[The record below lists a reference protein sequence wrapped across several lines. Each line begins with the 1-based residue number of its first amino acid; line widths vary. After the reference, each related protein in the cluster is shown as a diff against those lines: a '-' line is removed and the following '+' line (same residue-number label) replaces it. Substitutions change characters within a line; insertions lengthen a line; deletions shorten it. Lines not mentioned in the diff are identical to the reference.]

1 MTFGGTAG
9 TNVARPDANTIT
21 ATTPAHAAGTVNVVV
36 TNGMA
41 QSGTLTNA
49 FTYTTAPPTGGGGGS
64 TGGTVRFVQ
73 VKSATPHPTSTSVAV
88 TYSAAQ
94 TAGNLNVVEV
104 GWNDTTSS
112 VSSVTDS
119 RGNGYVLA
127 VGPTRGT
134 GLTQSIY
141 YAKNIVGGTNTVTVT
156 FNKAAAI
163 VDVRALEYSG
173 LDTANPLDVTA
184 AAAGTGTTGN
194 SGAAT
199 TRSANELIVG
209 AGMTAGAFTKA
220 GAGFTSRIITSPDAD
235 IAEDGITTAAGNY
248 SATAPTSTSTP
259 WVMQMAAFRTGSSAP
274 PVPPVP
280 PAKHSVSISWDPSP
294 STDVAYYKVYRGTVA
309 GGPYNSARHQHHN
322 RHVHRFDGSIGHH
335 LLLRDD
341 NGFYGGVGECFLKP
355 VQGRSPHTLAVLEL
369 LGTTD
374 ASPARKSSRFTYAV
388 LGCCT

>member
-1 MTFGGTAG
+1 MTL
-9 TNVARPDANTIT
+9 RLR
-21 ATTPAHAAGTVNVVV
+21 
-36 TNGMA
+36 
-41 QSGTLTNA
+41 S
-49 FTYTTAPPTGGGGGS
+49 
-64 TGGTVRFVQ
+64 VR
-73 VKSATPHPTSTSVAV
+73 
-88 TYSAAQ
+88 
-94 TAGNLNVVEV
+94 
-104 GWNDTTSS
+104 
-112 VSSVTDS
+112 VTDS
-119 RGNGYVLA
+119 RGNSYVLA

-199 TRSANELIVG
+199 TKSANELIVG

-259 WVMQMAAFRTGSSAP
+259 WVMQMAAFRTGSSTP

-309 GGPYNSARHQHHN
+309 GGPYN
-322 RHVHRFDGSIGHH
+322 
-335 LLLRDD
+335 LLATNITTDTYTD
-341 NGFYGGVGECFLKP
+341 ST
-355 VQGRSPHTLAVLEL
+355 VQS
-369 LGTTD
+369 GTTYYYVTTTVST
-374 ASPARKSSRFTYAV
+374 AGLESIFSNQFKAAV
-388 LGCCT
+388 PTP